1 MTMKKRA
8 LITSG
13 GGAKGAFTVGA
24 LEELRNQNITNFD
37 IVSGTSTGALIAA
50 LAIIHKIDTLV
61 DIYTN
66 IQNTDIIAKQ
76 NLLSNLANHRPFIFD
91 SEPLQELIHK
101 YITDDAYTAI
111 VNANANLCLSAVSLQ
126 TGGLTIFCTKPVKA
140 TKNYKVQVIDSAA
153 MLRSALLASSN
164 VPAFFPLVT
173 INGEQFVDGGTRE
186 VIPSQVVVDAKPD
199 EIFVLSNIPITELSS
214 GKSHYTEFLD
224 VLMRSISIFLQD
236 VKMNDKGVLER
247 YRNATKARL
256 VYIEPDEDLD
266 PENPTGLRFDKN
278 LMTGWMN
285 KGRITAREVLEK

>member
-1 MTMKKRA
+1 M
-8 LITSG
+8 
-13 GGAKGAFTVGA
+13 
-24 LEELRNQNITNFD
+24 
-37 IVSGTSTGALIAA
+37 IAA

-66 IQNTDIIAKQ
+66 VQNTDIIAKQ

-101 YITDDAYTAI
+101 TITYDAYTAI

-153 MLRSALLASSN
+153 MLRSALLASSSQ
-164 VPAFFPLVT
+164 PAFFSLVT
-173 INGEQFVDGGTRE
+173 INGEQFVDGGNRE
-186 VIPSQVVVDAKPD
+186 VIPSQIVVDAKPD
-199 EIFVLSNIPITELSS
+199 EIFVLSNNPIELFP

-224 VLMRSISIFLQD
+224 VLMRTIGIFVQD
-236 VKMNDKGVLER
+236 VRMNDIGVLER

-285 KGRITAREVLEK
+285 KGRITAREGLEK